1 MQQLIM
7 RLITE
12 TYAAAKIIDLVNLK
26 KIQTFKITFF
36 IDDL

>member
-12 TYAAAKIIDLVNLK
+12 TYAAAKIIDLVNFK
-26 KIQTFKITFF
+26 KILTFKI
-36 IDDL
+36 IIYNNLL